1 MEKLGRNRW
10 IANSDGLVF
19 QPIGALAN
27 IPSLMLET
35 TIIELIKQ
43 NRVIVVIIK
52 DSKLLILN

>member
-10 IANSDGLVF
+10 IANSDGLAS

-52 DSKLLILN
+52 DFKLLILN